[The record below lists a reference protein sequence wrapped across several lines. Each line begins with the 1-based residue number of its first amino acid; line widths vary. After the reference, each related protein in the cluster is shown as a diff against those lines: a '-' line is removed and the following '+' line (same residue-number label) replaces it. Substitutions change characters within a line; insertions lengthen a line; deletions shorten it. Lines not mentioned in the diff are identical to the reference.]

1 MTNRFRDE
9 SLFERIDVVGAG
21 NVGVVHFVDD
31 AGHGERFRPINALN
45 CRVCFCTQNQRQV
58 QLTYM

>member
-21 NVGVVHFVDD
+21 NVGVVHFVDN
-31 AGHGERFRPINALN
+31 AGHGERFRPINTLDG
-45 CRVCFCTQNQRQV
+45 RVCLRTQYQRQV